1 MTDNVAA
8 IDLGTSNSKIAVFFE
23 GKIQS
28 VPNKIGDSSTPSIV
42 AILNDGEAIGE
53 ETMLSKTDEKHTI
66 TQIKR
71 LLGKNITDLKEF
83 KDINYDIEEN
93 QDKLV
98 IKVIRKGKVEYLTP
112 EQIAAM
118 IFKKLI
124 KDASDFIGKEIKK
137 AVFTIPANC
146 DQEQRK
152 AIMTAAEIA
161 EIEVLEIIND
171 PTAAALA
178 YGLGTKENLKDSL
191 FMSVIQEDQIK
202 ARKVLVF
209 DLGGG
214 TFDISILTIEN
225 NEYIV
230 KITKGDPTLG
240 GMDFDNKL
248 VDYCLKD
255 FCQKYENIN
264 ENDVRKDSNAIRRLR
279 SHCEKAKKKLSN
291 FISTDIHIN
300 NFYGGKNL
308 YLELTRDR
316 FNGVCE
322 ELYQKIKDILG
333 SILEESNYKN
343 NEINDVILIGGS
355 SKIPKIKEIVNEK
368 FSSSKIRDKIN
379 QDEAVVTGAAWKAHK
394 LNKTNMQLKV
404 KEITS
409 ASYGVGMRSKNE
421 EERKIGL
428 VMSVLIN
435 KNSEVPARSS
445 KKRYKTAKDNQ
456 THFSI
461 NVFSGENKYV
471 KDNKFLGEVRI
482 DNLPPKQ
489 KGEVSFTIDFEV
501 NTNGILVVNAEFG
514 DNKISKQYEI
524 TTKKSEANPKTTVIL
539 RKNPESNKKLNEIK
553 KIAININN
561 KKEELKNES
570 NDNNKIN
577 ILKELC
583 DYCTKIINI
592 YEELNKGKDS
602 ETLYGKI
609 LDYNKYLINYYSKI
623 IILYNEDSSGKEYI
637 NKIMDII
644 KKFINDDIETL
655 LESLDDLKD
664 KSPNS
669 YIEIILN
676 TVEILYEEGDK
687 IVSEKKEFSCYYSR
701 KLYRKANNI
710 KNYIDEKLKEE
721 INIELEKKLKD
732 IEKKF
737 CYKNNELEVYI
748 KTFKDQIHNKNT
760 MFLPNKTGNTIISNI
775 INKKDDYL
783 TIIDIFQ
790 ELADSFSKEGDK
802 ETEAYIYANIIKIN
816 FKIFKN
822 NDFEL
827 YDQLNRRINK
837 LYEDLEDDD
846 DNEDFEEPEWHKNL
860 NEINKDIKEKRIEY
874 EREEE
879 EKRKKI
885 YLPKKEEIMKIY
897 KEKIEEGN
905 KPKEFLE
912 YLIDNYPYIK
922 YDPSKKEE
930 LMKESFETLFYI
942 IYPLYQPDSYED
954 KIYHDIYVLLGKIEE
969 KYIKKDKINNSINDN

>member
-300 NFYGGKNL
+300 NLYGGKNL

>member
-1 MTDNVAA
+1 
-8 IDLGTSNSKIAVFFE
+8 
-23 GKIQS
+23 
-28 VPNKIGDSSTPSIV
+28 
-42 AILNDGEAIGE
+42 
-53 ETMLSKTDEKHTI
+53 
-66 TQIKR
+66 
-71 LLGKNITDLKEF
+71 
-83 KDINYDIEEN
+83 
-93 QDKLV
+93 
-98 IKVIRKGKVEYLTP
+98 
-112 EQIAAM
+112 
-118 IFKKLI
+118 
-124 KDASDFIGKEIKK
+124 
-137 AVFTIPANC
+137 
-146 DQEQRK
+146 
-152 AIMTAAEIA
+152 
-161 EIEVLEIIND
+161 
-171 PTAAALA
+171 
-178 YGLGTKENLKDSL
+178 
-191 FMSVIQEDQIK
+191 
-202 ARKVLVF
+202 
-209 DLGGG
+209 
-214 TFDISILTIEN
+214 
-225 NEYIV
+225 
-230 KITKGDPTLG
+230 
-240 GMDFDNKL
+240 
-248 VDYCLKD
+248 
-255 FCQKYENIN
+255 
-264 ENDVRKDSNAIRRLR
+264 
-279 SHCEKAKKKLSN
+279 
-291 FISTDIHIN
+291 
-300 NFYGGKNL
+300 
-308 YLELTRDR
+308 
-316 FNGVCE
+316 
-322 ELYQKIKDILG
+322 
-333 SILEESNYKN
+333 
-343 NEINDVILIGGS
+343 
-355 SKIPKIKEIVNEK
+355 
-368 FSSSKIRDKIN
+368 
-379 QDEAVVTGAAWKAHK
+379 
-394 LNKTNMQLKV
+394 
-404 KEITS
+404 
-409 ASYGVGMRSKNE
+409 
-421 EERKIGL
+421 
-428 VMSVLIN
+428 
-435 KNSEVPARSS
+435 
-445 KKRYKTAKDNQ
+445 
-456 THFSI
+456 
-461 NVFSGENKYV
+461 
-471 KDNKFLGEVRI
+471 
-482 DNLPPKQ
+482 
-489 KGEVSFTIDFEV
+489 
-501 NTNGILVVNAEFG
+501 
-514 DNKISKQYEI
+514 
-524 TTKKSEANPKTTVIL
+524 
-539 RKNPESNKKLNEIK
+539 
-553 KIAININN
+553 
-561 KKEELKNES
+561 
-570 NDNNKIN
+570 
-577 ILKELC
+577 
-583 DYCTKIINI
+583 
-592 YEELNKGKDS
+592 
-602 ETLYGKI
+602 
-609 LDYNKYLINYYSKI
+609 
-623 IILYNEDSSGKEYI
+623 
-637 NKIMDII
+637 MDII